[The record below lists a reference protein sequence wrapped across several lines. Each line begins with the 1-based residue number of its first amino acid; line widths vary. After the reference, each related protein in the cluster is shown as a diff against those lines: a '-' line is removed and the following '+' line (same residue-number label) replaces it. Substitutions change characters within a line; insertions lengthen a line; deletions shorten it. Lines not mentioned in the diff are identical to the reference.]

1 MVLSAADATEIGS
14 SGSIAD
20 GSGNNI
26 ELTLPDGT
34 AAAVT
39 SNGLSGLYGAAYW
52 DLGTSL
58 KGGLSAFIEYNTRQN
73 NTFTCVGFKRASS
86 APTSLSD
93 LETDSVFLQINIR
106 GTGKLNCFHKK
117 EGDNLTI
124 ITTNSDD
131 LASCKALI
139 YQVAAGPLGFE
150 RRQHVSYNEAE
161 DTQKD
166 NASAT
171 QILDTG
177 RWYLFLAWGSST
189 TVSGD
194 TTMSFKLTGG
204 FPV

>member
-20 GSGNNI
+20 GSGSNI

-39 SNGLSGLYGAAYW
+39 ANGLSGLYGGAYW
-52 DLGTSL
+52 NLGSTL
-58 KGGLSAFIEYNTRQN
+58 KGGLSAFVEWSTRQSG
-73 NTFTCVGFKRASS
+73 TFTCIGFKRASS
-86 APTSLSD
+86 APTSLAD
-93 LETDSVFLQINIR
+93 LETDSVWLQMNIK
-106 GTGKLNCFHKK
+106 GTGQLNCFHKK
-117 EGDNLTI
+117 EGDSLTI
-124 ITTNSDD
+124 ITTNSDN
-131 LASCKALI
+131 LASAAAVI

-166 NASAT
+166 NANAT
-171 QILDTG
+171 AVLDTG
-177 RWYLFLAWGSST
+177 NWYLFVAWGSSA